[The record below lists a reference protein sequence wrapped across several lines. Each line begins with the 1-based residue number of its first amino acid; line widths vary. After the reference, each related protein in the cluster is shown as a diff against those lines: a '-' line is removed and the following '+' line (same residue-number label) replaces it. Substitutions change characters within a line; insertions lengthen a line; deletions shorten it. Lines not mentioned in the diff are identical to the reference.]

1 MARLWR
7 YGGRWALVYLGLM
20 TAMPAE
26 AAGRLIWALGDS
38 LTAGYGLPPADGFT
52 SQLQVALQKAGVPAT
67 VRNGGITGDTSAQG
81 KARLLWGLRG
91 LGVKPDLVILELGA
105 NDMLRGMPPSQTA
118 ANLDA
123 IMDELKRRQIRVL
136 VAGMRAAPNMGP
148 AYARGFDPI
157 YPRLAKR
164 YGARFY
170 PFFLDGVAADM
181 TLLQADGM
189 HPNAKGVSIIV
200 GRILPS
206 VRAALK
212 P

>member
-1 MARLWR
+1 
-7 YGGRWALVYLGLM
+7 M